1 MRLNA
6 KTTLTMAPCIAAWLP
21 VYASSY
27 SNRSVVYK
35 LQRRAAVTA
44 AWRAGGMQAVTA
56 EAERSWKAGQAVALP
71 ARRARTS
78 ETAQSLATWPQD

>member
-1 MRLNA
+1 
-6 KTTLTMAPCIAAWLP
+6 MALPAVSGSEIQCEDHAAAWLP

-27 SNRSVVYK
+27 SSCSVVYE

-44 AWRAGGMQAVTA
+44 AWRAGGMQAVIA

-78 ETAQSLATWPQD
+78 DTTQGLAT